1 MTGSISSY
9 FTGVSGGLVMS
20 LIAFS
25 IVFIVIVGLMMI
37 MMMLKH
43 LCAVIDGTAKQAP
56 VAAPQP
62 APVATSVAVS
72 TAPAVAPVSSADDE
86 GELLAVIT
94 AAIAA
99 MCGSTARVVSFA
111 QTNNQAGIQ
120 APVASAWKFT
130 SRTRS
135 MEGFQD

>member
-1 MTGSISSY
+1 
-9 FTGVSGGLVMS
+9 
-20 LIAFS
+20 
-25 IVFIVIVGLMMI
+25 
-37 MMMLKH
+37 MMLKH

-56 VAAPQP
+56 AAAPQP
-62 APVATSVAVS
+62 APVAASVAVS
-72 TAPAVAPVSSADDE
+72 PAPAAAAAPVSSAADE

-111 QTNNQAGIQ
+111 QANNQTGIQ